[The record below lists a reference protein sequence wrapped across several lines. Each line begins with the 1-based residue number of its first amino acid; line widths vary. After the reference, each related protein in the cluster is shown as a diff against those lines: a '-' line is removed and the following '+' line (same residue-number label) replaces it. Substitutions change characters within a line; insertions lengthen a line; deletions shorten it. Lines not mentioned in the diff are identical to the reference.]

1 MCTFFRVGFVTL
13 KKLGEV
19 CEQGAGRLGLA
30 LLYTAAIKVLGG
42 LVIPKEYIRW
52 HNRHTTHGRHTYI
65 ATYGL
70 NRPRGQFNEN
80 ILIESVRAVSFVLA
94 PKHVRH

>member
-1 MCTFFRVGFVTL
+1 MGRGRDV
-13 KKLGEV
+13 
-19 CEQGAGRLGLA
+19 AGVA

-42 LVIPKEYIRW
+42 LVIPKECIRW

-65 ATYGL
+65 ATYRL